1 MPVRTSEATW
11 LGNLASGSGNMIVGK
26 GLFEGPF
33 TRASRF
39 EEGEGTNPEELLGA
53 AHAGCYSMYLSAI
66 LSADDHPPN
75 SVHTTARV
83 HIGTVDG
90 APTIHTIELDTEAD
104 VPGIDQDTLL
114 AYAERAKLECPVSK
128 ALSGVSNVEL
138 NARLAGSN

>member
-1 MPVRTSEATW
+1 MPIRTSEATW
-11 LGNLASGSGNMIVGK
+11 LGNLASGSGNMIVGE
-26 GLFEGPF
+26 GLFEGAY

-66 LSADDHPPN
+66 LSGDDHPPN

-90 APTIHTIELDTEAD
+90 APTIHTIELDTEAS

-114 AYAERAKLECPVSK
+114 VYAERAKKECPVSK
-128 ALSGVSNVEL
+128 ALSGVSNVEV
-138 NARLAGSN
+138 NARLVGEN